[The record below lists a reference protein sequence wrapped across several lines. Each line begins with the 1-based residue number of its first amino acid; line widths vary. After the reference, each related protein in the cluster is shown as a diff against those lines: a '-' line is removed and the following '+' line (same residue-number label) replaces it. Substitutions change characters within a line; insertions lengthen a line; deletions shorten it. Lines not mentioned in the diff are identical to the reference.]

1 MNAFRFLPIAVLV
14 VLLCAPS
21 PASEGSPQA
30 VNEKS
35 FQAPNNVTVK
45 VRMQAPYDM
54 DTPLQVICYFKHKK
68 SGDKTLGAA
77 VELDEKLG
85 GVIALL
91 RNQGEFVGDELE
103 TLVLTP
109 PEGTIKPKRLLLV
122 GLGDE
127 DNFSL
132 ETLERVG
139 RVSFRMAANLGV
151 ERVAFAP
158 LLRDQGNSKFG
169 TGDVERAVT
178 RGMLLAY
185 DSDKR
190 LQDKNM
196 AKTFTLQDWVA
207 EAGQQYF
214 TDTVSGAQKGIE
226 DAATKIDCSEFSPRC
241 QPEVEGRRSS
251 ATPLSFVNTLPQRRH
266 LRNQQQSAHFLREG
280 LVLDPDGEDGR

>member
-1 MNAFRFLPIAVLV
+1 MKAFHPLLIAVIA

-21 PASEGSPQA
+21 PASEGSPQT

-35 FQAPNNVTVK
+35 IQAPNNVTVK

-54 DTPLQVICYFKHKK
+54 DTPLQVVCYFKHKK
-68 SGDKTLGAA
+68 LGDKTLGAA

-91 RNQGEFVGDELE
+91 RNREEFVGDELE
-103 TLVLTP
+103 MLLITP

-127 DNFSL
+127 DKFSL

-139 RVSFRMAANLGV
+139 RVSLRMAANLGV

-185 DSDKR
+185 DTDKR
-190 LQDKNM
+190 LQKENM
-196 AKTFTLQDWVA
+196 AKPFTLQDWVE

-214 TDTVSGAQKGIE
+214 TDTVSEAQKGIG
-226 DAATKIDCSEFSPRC
+226 DAATKMDS
-241 QPEVEGRRSS
+241 RRSAPDAS
-251 ATPLSFVNTLPQRRH
+251 RR
-266 LRNQQQSAHFLREG
+266 
-280 LVLDPDGEDGR
+280 